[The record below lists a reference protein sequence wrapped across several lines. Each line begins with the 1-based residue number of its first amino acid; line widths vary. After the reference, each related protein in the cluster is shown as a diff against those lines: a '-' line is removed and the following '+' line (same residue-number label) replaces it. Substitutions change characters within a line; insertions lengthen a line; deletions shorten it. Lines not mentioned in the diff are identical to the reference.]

1 MKFRHLLLC
10 GALVACVSA
19 IPQQLAG
26 QYGRTSPNKTQI
38 SYKKQTANCKGF
50 FLTMSMLLQKVVV
63 GNSAHCCMCTISMC
77 SHGSRWPG
85 FFSFWVKFFL
95 TYLNKLRKDSV
106 MDLQSLFLQKKVC
119 SPSPHLLG
127 ISLKSHFRVQSVKV
141 QFGPTIWKRK
151 LFFHCNYPSRIFLPL
166 LIALGRLLLLRLLT
180 YFTLLLEKLILVLAP
195 LRVSLWWAKKPGQL
209 QDQILSH

>member
-1 MKFRHLLLC
+1 MFLFDNVDAPTKGGCRQQCALLY
-10 GALVACVSA
+10 VH
-19 IPQQLAG
+19 
-26 QYGRTSPNKTQI
+26 NKHVLTWL
-38 SYKKQTANCKGF
+38 SLTWFHF
-50 FLTMSMLLQKVVV
+50 FLGQ
-63 GNSAHCCMCTISMC
+63 IF
-77 SHGSRWPG
+77 SH
-85 FFSFWVKFFL
+85 
-95 TYLNKLRKDSV
+95 LNKLRKKEKIALWICNLS
-106 MDLQSLFLQKKVC
+106 FFAKRIC

-195 LRVSLWWAKKPGQL
+195 LRVSLWVSKKNRVSSKIRYLAIKNMINAKMAKSNFG
-209 QDQILSH
+209 